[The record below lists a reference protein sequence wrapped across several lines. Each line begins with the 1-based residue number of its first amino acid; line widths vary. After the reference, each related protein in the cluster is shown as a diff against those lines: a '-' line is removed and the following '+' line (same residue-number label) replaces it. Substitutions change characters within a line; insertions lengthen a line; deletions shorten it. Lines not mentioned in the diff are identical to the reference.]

1 MMCRD
6 LNSMFYTPETDT
18 LIIHQRKVEEA
29 TEPACKFHD
38 VCPGLVRGELD
49 DLVEHHQCFCGLC

>member
-1 MMCRD
+1 
-6 LNSMFYTPETDT
+6 MFYTPETDT